1 MIVAT
6 LALLA
11 AGQGSTLETVEI
23 KIPGH
28 LPTFKMVK
36 VPAGKITIGDKEHE
50 IKPVWVGETEVTWD
64 VYDIY
69 AYRLDLS
76 QADQAKGVDA
86 AARPSRPYGAPDRGF
101 GHSGY
106 PALGMTSNAAVKFCE
121 WLTKKTGKKFRLLT
135 SAEWEYAARAGAT
148 EEPKALAEHAW
159 FWDNAEDQTQP
170 VANRKPNAWGLHDM
184 LGNTWEWISTDENKF
199 VVAGG
204 GYSSKAADLT
214 FGSRKPFDPK
224 WQEAD
229 AHVPKSK
236 WWLSDGP
243 HIGMRLACEP

>member
-1 MIVAT
+1 MEV
-6 LALLA
+6 
-11 AGQGSTLETVEI
+11 

-28 LPTFKMVK
+28 LPTFKMIK
-36 VPAGKITIGDKEHE
+36 VPAGKITVNGKESE
-50 IKPVWVGETEVTWD
+50 IAPVWIAQTEITWD

-69 AYRLDLS
+69 AYRLDLT
-76 QADQAKGVDA
+76 QEQQAKGVDA
-86 AARPSRPYGAPDRGF
+86 ASRPSRPYGAPDRGF

-106 PALGMTSNAAVKFCE
+106 PALGMTANASKHFCE
-121 WLTKKTGKKFRLLT
+121 WLSKKTGKKFRLLT
-135 SAEWEYAARAGAT
+135 EQEWEYAARAGAT
-148 EEPKALAEHAW
+148 ENPANLGDVAW

-170 VANRKPNAWGLHDM
+170 SGTKKANAWGFHDM
-184 LGNTWEWISTDENKF
+184 LGNTWEWVLGPKNEAI
-199 VVAGG
+199 VAGG
-204 GYSSKAADLT
+204 GYSSKAAEVT

-243 HIGMRLACEP
+243 HIGLRIACEP